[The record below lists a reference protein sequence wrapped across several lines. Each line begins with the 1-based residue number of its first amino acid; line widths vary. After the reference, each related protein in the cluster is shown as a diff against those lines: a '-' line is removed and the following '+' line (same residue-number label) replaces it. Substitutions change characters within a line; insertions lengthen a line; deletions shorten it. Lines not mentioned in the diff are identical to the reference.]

1 MYITPCFTDGIFTIT
16 CTCTLYM
23 VTLPV
28 EDIKVLFAFVWDVS
42 PGLKL

>member
-1 MYITPCFTDGIFTIT
+1 MYITPCFTDGIFTI
-16 CTCTLYM
+16 TCTLYM

-28 EDIKVLFAFVWDVS
+28 EDIKVLFAFVWDIS